1 MKLTPE
7 AEEARSQIFQYLR
20 SRARRHVEP
29 TRPFRRFAKR
39 VLPARWH
46 YPLREAATDALM
58 LRERRRA
65 RALAGDGPPR
75 LQLGS
80 GRRRK
85 PGWINVDLAFGAP
98 VDLAW
103 RLPRRLPF
111 ASGSVDAIFH
121 EHLLEH
127 LPLESAV
134 SLLDECHRLL
144 RPGGILRVGVP
155 DAGAYL
161 EAYAQVDKKLLE
173 TLRPNRPT
181 RLLAVQEVFYLP
193 GHRTMYDLQTLT
205 LVLAASGFTESEP
218 RSFGDSRLRP
228 APDSE
233 ARRFETLYVEAIR

>member
-1 MKLTPE
+1 MTLTPE
-7 AEEARSQIFQYLR
+7 AEEARSQIFEYLH
-20 SRARRHVEP
+20 SKA
-29 TRPFRRFAKR
+29 TRPVAPTPPLRRFVKR
-39 VLPARWH
+39 VVPARWH
-46 YPLREAATDALM
+46 YPLREAATDALR

-65 RALAGDGPPR
+65 QALADGDLLR

-80 GRRRK
+80 GRRQK

-111 ASGSVDAIFH
+111 ASGTVETIFH

-127 LPLESAV
+127 LPLERAV

-144 RPGGILRVGVP
+144 RLGGILRIGVP

-161 EAYAQVDKKLLE
+161 EAYARDDEKLLE
-173 TLRPNRPT
+173 KLRPNRPT
-181 RLLAVQEVFYLP
+181 RLLAVQDLFYLP